1 MLSSPLPWLRLRGS
15 LWLAAAVVAGVF
27 PVRATAARDAWTEI
41 LANQPNRVLKT
52 PAGPEASREA
62 RLADG
67 VAWLSLQ
74 PTTDDSLARA
84 EKQFAALAEGDDEIA
99 AQAIYLQARL
109 HQLHYLQ
116 PNYARA
122 AELFE
127 KLATRWPD
135 SHWAQLGWV
144 KLGLLKLYALPAE
157 GDRITAAEAVL
168 ARVTDE
174 ALRRDLHL
182 QIGQAGVVLKAP
194 LPRFLPHLVAADRIG
209 GISGT
214 AREDL
219 IVQIGELSRR
229 TGQLEQ
235 AKVYFERYLR
245 EYATNVRAYTVQ
257 RRLEDIN
264 AQLAARGEDRS

>member
-1 MLSSPLPWLRLRGS
+1 MLSSPLPWLRLRGF
-15 LWLAAAVVAGVF
+15 LWLGALVAAGWSPA
-27 PVRATAARDAWTEI
+27 RATAAGDAWAEI
-41 LANQPNRVLKT
+41 LASQPGRVLKT
-52 PAGPEASREA
+52 PAGPDASREA

-74 PTTDDSLARA
+74 PNTDVSLARA
-84 EKQFAALAEGDDEIA
+84 EKQFAALAEGDDDLA
-99 AQAIYLQARL
+99 AQAVYLRARL

-116 PNYARA
+116 PDYGRA

-127 KLATRWPD
+127 QLAARWPD
-135 SHWAQLGWV
+135 SHWAQLGLV
-144 KLGLLKLYALPAE
+144 KLGLLKLYALPAD
-157 GDRITAAEAVL
+157 GDPIAAAEAVL
-168 ARVTDE
+168 ARISDE
-174 ALRRDLHL
+174 ALQRDLHL

-194 LPRFLPHLVAADRIG
+194 LDRLLPHLVAADRIG

-229 TGQLEQ
+229 AGQLEQ
-235 AKVYFERYLR
+235 ARVYFERYLR

-257 RRLEDIN
+257 RRLEAIN
-264 AQLAARGEDRS
+264 AQLAAGEGSS